1 MITVNDMF
9 WHSLTLN
16 FYDNSQHSAE
26 TKWQLFWKLKIIEQL
41 FWKLKSIEQLF
52 WKLTKTAIQDFY
64 ENWQKIKNKREEPL
78 ISKYWFRG

>member
-1 MITVNDMF
+1 MF

-16 FYDNSQHSAE
+16 FYNNSQQKE
-26 TKWQLFWKLKIIEQL
+26 TDNFSEKLKIIGQL